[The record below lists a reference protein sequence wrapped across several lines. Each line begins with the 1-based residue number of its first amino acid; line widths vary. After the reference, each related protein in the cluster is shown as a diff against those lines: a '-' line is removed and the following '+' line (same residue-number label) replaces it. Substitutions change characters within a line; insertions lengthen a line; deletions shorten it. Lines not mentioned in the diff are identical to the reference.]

1 MCWDGVCSRPPAS
14 GFLAVR
20 LPAGPFALPAQ
31 ATLWGGVPFK
41 EAPASLPTSDPG
53 LVHGNHT
60 PLPHCPQGQGSVGP
74 AQSRLL
80 GPVLTF
86 PQTLKGA
93 RKPPPPEAP
102 LTHLEE
108 RGRQLSALPHGRAL
122 GMWEHSLQPTLS
134 LQGNPLTCPSEA
146 GSGEGLVLTDGVS
159 LSLSLTCMG
168 SQHPT
173 WRGGF
178 SPFEASAETSKS
190 QEKSPLTSSFM
201 PFL

>member
-93 RKPPPPEAP
+93 RKPAPPRSPSHSPGGEGEATVCPPPQKGTGDVGTQPPANPLSPGKPSDLSFRGWKWGGASADRWSFTFSELDLHGVSAP
-102 LTHLEE
+102 HME
-108 RGRQLSALPHGRAL
+108 RGL
-122 GMWEHSLQPTLS
+122 LS
-134 LQGNPLTCPSEA
+134 L
-146 GSGEGLVLTDGVS
+146 
-159 LSLSLTCMG
+159 
-168 SQHPT
+168 
-173 WRGGF
+173 
-178 SPFEASAETSKS
+178 
-190 QEKSPLTSSFM
+190 
-201 PFL
+201 